1 MTHAASRA
9 PEPSRAPSSIPG
21 FTLQEGIW
29 FGDFDDEEAR
39 RVAAASLTA
48 MGGRIMGARPI
59 PAAAQKLVQLTRDED
74 ADIHKVVRVL
84 EMDPGLSQ
92 KILRLVN
99 SAGYGLRIRCTSLQ
113 HATALLGQVKLRQV
127 ATSAVLFDHFG
138 KASPLTRKKQE
149 HGAVVASLCRY
160 LAIHLGLPQDDLFT
174 IGLLHDIGELMML
187 DDDLKGYPQLLAE
200 TEGQFDVLHI
210 RERELYGFD
219 HAALAAHV
227 LASWS
232 IPSPLPDVI
241 ALHHQP
247 AVAHQHSLDVAAMVQ
262 TLRFADHMAH
272 LLDQKNPRRSIA
284 TLAESEAASYLDFS
298 EVQIAAMWRDLE
310 KVQEVTKNRRL
321 NIMDMAPRTVSVPDS
336 LRPRGVPFSARPP
349 EDRGSKSSDGT
360 ASQKLPEQ
368 IAVPSF
374 RSPLALLRHVPEA
387 PEARAHDAEPQ
398 TGDQER
404 TAHGAE
410 HHSPTEEAAETPP
423 RHQQG
428 PVLSPLSTRRIEVP
442 TFSVQPPAAQPHEP
456 PQRLNPPAFEEEPPR
471 ARVSEEDPVTPP
483 EKPHPI
489 IRPIF
494 DGAHTDEA
502 LLARL
507 TGGAL
512 EHEESEHPEPERQ
525 PEAGRRIEEAPER
538 QQKPRAPEADRLVSA
553 EKQEADS
560 PWFEQAANDVN
571 PEVFPCAFCYAP
583 TFGASC
589 SVCGAQT
596 CPEHQL
602 TSRQWCVACEEEF
615 QTFLQSHGTSPMVP
629 LSVGVTLAIAFLAT
643 WYFASIDG
651 ALGVLSIGIVLI
663 FGLFVSHHVSLKR
676 RFRIAR
682 KRALEEMEEAEL
694 PSPVQVRAEP
704 DDDPLSR
711 TLEAIAEEEVTRG
724 SDDVDPEGSPL
735 SMPVPAPRAHGFVIA
750 PICEP
755 PRPSLLNF
763 HRPEEHVPMFESLMA
778 PGAEPEPPAS
788 PIKIVGAPVSPKPE
802 AAEQKPLPGGGVTP
816 TWPAPSDEPKA
827 PVDAIAAVEA
837 QVPGASFPETP
848 RSLEVLSAP
857 EYRTEPDSES
867 ESARAPENTRR
878 GVAPPGDPVD
888 SRVEPLE
895 RSLRSIMPATE
906 ATEEEIFAVGYSAP
920 QCNPGAPSAAII
932 VPELQSVQ
940 DYCFGV
946 PQNTVSI
953 EAARSA

>member
-1 MTHAASRA
+1 MTRAASRA
-9 PEPSRAPSSIPG
+9 PESSRIPPSTPG

-149 HGAVVASLCRY
+149 HGALVASLCRY

-187 DDDLKGYPQLLAE
+187 DDDLKGYAELLAS
-200 TEGQFDVLHI
+200 TEGEFDVLHE
-210 RERELYGFD
+210 RERELFGFD

-247 AVAHQHSLDVAAMVQ
+247 AVAHQHSLNVAAMVQ

-284 TLAESEAASYLDFS
+284 ILAESEAASYLDFS

-321 NIMDMAPRTVSVPDS
+321 NIMDMAPRSVSVPDS
-336 LRPRGVPFSARPP
+336 LRPRGIPFSARAP
-349 EDRGSKSSDGT
+349 EDR
-360 ASQKLPEQ
+360 ASRGPEAPVSRSLPEQ

-374 RSPLALLRHVPEA
+374 RSPLALLRHIPEGTAVRAPDAEQDSGHPERNPTAQTAHYPKVAEESAEATEPPA
-387 PEARAHDAEPQ
+387 PEHR
-398 TGDQER
+398 
-404 TAHGAE
+404 
-410 HHSPTEEAAETPP
+410 
-423 RHQQG
+423 G

-442 TFSVQPPAAQPHEP
+442 TFSVAPPTAPDHAPPPA
-456 PQRLNPPAFEEEPPR
+456 RLDPPAFDEEPR
-471 ARVSEEDPVTPP
+471 GARPVPSEESPRPLDRSPQPL
-483 EKPHPI
+483 

-494 DGAHTDEA
+494 DGAHTDEV

-507 TGGAL
+507 TGGAA
-512 EHEESEHPEPERQ
+512 EHEDSEEGEAEREPEPILA
-525 PEAGRRIEEAPER
+525 PPPHEAGPIER
-538 QQKPRAPEADRLVSA
+538 
-553 EKQEADS
+553 QEADS
-560 PWFEQAANDVN
+560 PWFEQAANDVS
-571 PEVFPCAFCYAP
+571 PEVFPCAFCYSP

-589 SVCGAQT
+589 SVCAAQT

-602 TSRQWCVACEEEF
+602 TSRQWCVACEDEF
-615 QTFLQSHGTSPMVP
+615 QSFLQSRGTSPMVS
-629 LSVGVTLAIAFLAT
+629 LSVGVTLAIAVIAT
-643 WYFASIDG
+643 WYFASLDG

-682 KRALEEMEEAEL
+682 KRALDEL
-694 PSPVQVRAEP
+694 EDAAQLQAAPLRAAP
-704 DDDPLSR
+704 DPQGTDDDPLSR
-711 TLEAIAEEEVTRG
+711 TLEAIAEDEVTRSG
-724 SDDVDPEGSPL
+724 EDFDPEGSPL

-755 PRPSLLNF
+755 PRPSLMNF
-763 HRPEEHVPMFESLMA
+763 HRPAEHTPMFESMMA
-778 PGAEPEPPAS
+778 PGGEPEPS
-788 PIKIVGAPVSPKPE
+788 PVRIVGAPANPTLE
-802 AAEQKPLPGGGVTP
+802 APRRGPLPNGGITP
-816 TWPAPSDEPKA
+816 TWPAPSDEPGSPRPNDDGSTASSAAAGA
-827 PVDAIAAVEA
+827 P
-837 QVPGASFPETP
+837 FPETP
-848 RSLEVLSAP
+848 RSFEVSSAP
-857 EYRTEPDSES
+857 MPKPEPEPEPEAQSSD
-867 ESARAPENTRR
+867 APERTRR
-878 GVAPPGDPVD
+878 GVAPPGDAAD

-895 RSLRSIMPATE
+895 RALRSVVPEPE
-906 ATEEEIFAVGYSAP
+906 AEELSAIEYSSP
-920 QCNPGAPSAAII
+920 LCSPGSPSAAIV
-932 VPELQSVQ
+932 VPELQSLQ
-940 DYCFGV
+940 DYCFGA

-953 EAARSA
+953 DAARSA

>member
-1 MTHAASRA
+1 M
-9 PEPSRAPSSIPG
+9 PSSTPG

-149 HGAVVASLCRY
+149 HGALVASLCRY

-187 DDDLKGYPQLLAE
+187 DDDLKGYAELLAA

-321 NIMDMAPRTVSVPDS
+321 NIMDMAPRSVSVPDS
-336 LRPRGVPFSARPP
+336 LRPRGIPFSARPP
-349 EDRGSKSSDGT
+349 EARGPRSSDGT
-360 ASQKLPEQ
+360 ASQTLPEQ
-368 IAVPSF
+368 ITVPSF

-387 PEARAHDAEPQ
+387 PESRTEGEDRQ
-398 TGDQER
+398 TDSH
-404 TAHGAE
+404 AHGPVPAA
-410 HHSPTEEAAETPP
+410 HQTPAEEAAETPP
-423 RHQQG
+423 RHG
-428 PVLSPLSTRRIEVP
+428 REPVLSPLSTRRIEVP
-442 TFSVQPPAAQPHEP
+442 TFSVEPPAAPNHTP
-456 PQRLNPPAFEEEPPR
+456 PQRLNPPAFEEEPARDKPVVR
-471 ARVSEEDPVTPP
+471 AEGNEVPLEMPQPL
-483 EKPHPI
+483 

-494 DGAHTDEA
+494 DGEHTDEA

-507 TGGAL
+507 TGGAIDQ
-512 EHEESEHPEPERQ
+512 EDSEHPEPELKRE
-525 PEAGRRIEEAPER
+525 PEPQREPKTTEVVRH
-538 QQKPRAPEADRLVSA
+538 VSIG
-553 EKQEADS
+553 KQEADS
-560 PWFEQAANDVN
+560 PWFEQAAHDVN
-571 PEVFPCAFCYAP
+571 PEVFPCSFCYAP

-602 TSRQWCVACEEEF
+602 TSRQWCVACEDEF
-615 QTFLQSHGTSPMVP
+615 QTFLKSHGTSPIVP
-629 LSVGVTLAIAFLAT
+629 LSVGVTLAIAFIAT
-643 WYFASIDG
+643 WYFASLDG

-676 RFRIAR
+676 RFRLAR
-682 KRALEEMEEAEL
+682 KRALEELEA
-694 PSPVQVRAEP
+694 AEP
-704 DDDPLSR
+704 PAPAHEHSALGDDPLSR
-711 TLEAIAEEEVTRG
+711 TLEAIAEDEVARSG
-724 SDDVDPEGSPL
+724 DDVDLEASPL

-763 HRPEEHVPMFESLMA
+763 HRAVEHMPMFESMMA
-778 PGAEPEPPAS
+778 PGAEPEPEPS
-788 PIKIVGAPVSPKPE
+788 PIEIVGAPAGPSPETLERNPS
-802 AAEQKPLPGGGVTP
+802 PNGGITP

-827 PVDAIAAVEA
+827 PARADSISTTSAVGAAG
-837 QVPGASFPETP
+837 VPFPETP
-848 RSLEVLSAP
+848 RSFEVSSSP
-857 EYRTEPDSES
+857 ESRDEPDTDPASP
-867 ESARAPENTRR
+867 RAPENTRR
-878 GVAPPGDPVD
+878 GVAPPGDAVD

-895 RSLRSIMPATE
+895 RALRSVIPE
-906 ATEEEIFAVGYSAP
+906 PGSNEEDLLVIGYSEP
-920 QCNPGAPSAAII
+920 LCSPGTPSAAIV
-932 VPELQSVQ
+932 VPELQAVQ
-940 DYCFGV
+940 DYCFGA